1 LSVAAPATPLT
12 AAEAAFGIRGAFLDF
27 IDDPWRHVG
36 RESEAARFHAD
47 GLLVVQ
53 DGRIA
58 DFGAHDEVAARHV
71 GLVVTTI
78 PDRLVLPG
86 FIDGHVHFPQT
97 RVLGAFGEHL
107 LPWLEKWVFPEEIK
121 FKDRAYAREAAGRFF
136 DNLLASG
143 TTTCQAFTTT
153 APAATEELF
162 DEAARRNVRL
172 IAGLTG
178 IDRLAPPGF
187 ASSPE
192 DFYRDSKRL
201 IERYHRQ
208 GRGLYAIT
216 PRNAHVATHDLMAA
230 CERLK
235 REHPDCWV
243 NTHLAE
249 TVGEC
254 EDMRVLYPDSADYVA
269 VYEKYGLVG
278 PKFSG
283 GHGVWLSDDEFRRL
297 SASGGAITFCPCSNL
312 FLGSGLFRLGRATDP
327 AWRVRLSFGTDVGGG
342 NRFSMLNVLDDAYKI
357 GMVNNA
363 RLDDPAEAE
372 RNKLSAY
379 RGFWSITLGGAEG
392 LYIDDLV
399 GNFAAGKEA
408 DFVVLDCNGGPPALA
423 WRQSL
428 IAEDGKPST
437 LEQAADLLFGLMTV
451 GDDRA
456 IEQTWAMGRQ
466 VYLRRGSN

>member
-1 LSVAAPATPLT
+1 MT
-12 AAEAAFGIRGAFLDF
+12 AFGIRGTFLDF

-47 GLLVVQ
+47 GLLVVE
-53 DGRIA
+53 DGRIT
-58 DFGAHDEVAARHV
+58 DFGAHDEVAARHA
-71 GLVVTTI
+71 GLAVTTI
-78 PDRLVLPG
+78 RDRLILPG

-162 DEAARRNVRL
+162 DEAARRNMRL

-178 IDRLAPPGF
+178 IDRLAPPGY

-216 PRNAHVATHDLMAA
+216 PRNAHVATPDLMAA

-254 EDMRVLYPDSADYVA
+254 QDMQHPLSRQRRLCRGLREVWAGRAEVLGRPRRVA
-269 VYEKYGLVG
+269 VRRRVPPPLGQRRGDHLLPVLEPV
-278 PKFSG
+278 PRQRPVPPRPRHRSG
-283 GHGVWLSDDEFRRL
+283 VARQAVVRHRRRWRQPL
-297 SASGGAITFCPCSNL
+297 LACSTSWTTPTRSAWSTTAGSTIPPRPSATSSRPIAASGRSRWAAPKDFTSTIWSATSPPARKPTSSCST
-312 FLGSGLFRLGRATDP
+312 A
-327 AWRVRLSFGTDVGGG
+327 
-342 NRFSMLNVLDDAYKI
+342 M
-357 GMVNNA
+357 
-363 RLDDPAEAE
+363 
-372 RNKLSAY
+372 
-379 RGFWSITLGGAEG
+379 
-392 LYIDDLV
+392 
-399 GNFAAGKEA
+399 A
-408 DFVVLDCNGGPPALA
+408 DRSALA

>member
-1 LSVAAPATPLT
+1 MLTFLPRTDDELSSNRRRIASRAPASSTKVRYSRSSDFSK
-12 AAEAAFGIRGAFLDF
+12 AAQSSTRDHSVPVSIRND
-27 IDDPWRHVG
+27 
-36 RESEAARFHAD
+36 
-47 GLLVVQ
+47 
-53 DGRIA
+53 
-58 DFGAHDEVAARHV
+58 VAN
-71 GLVVTTI
+71 
-78 PDRLVLPG
+78 
-86 FIDGHVHFPQT
+86 
-97 RVLGAFGEHL
+97 
-107 LPWLEKWVFPEEIK
+107 EEM
-121 FKDRAYAREAAGRFF
+121 RA
-136 DNLLASG
+136 
-143 TTTCQAFTTT
+143 
-153 APAATEELF
+153 
-162 DEAARRNVRL
+162 
-172 IAGLTG
+172 
-178 IDRLAPPGF
+178 
-187 ASSPE
+187 
-192 DFYRDSKRL
+192 
-201 IERYHRQ
+201 
-208 GRGLYAIT
+208 
-216 PRNAHVATHDLMAA
+216 
-230 CERLK
+230 
-235 REHPDCWV
+235 
-243 NTHLAE
+243 
-249 TVGEC
+249 
-254 EDMRVLYPDSADYVA
+254 LYPDSADYLA

-327 AWRVRLSFGTDVGGG
+327 ARRVRLSFGTDVGGG

-357 GMVNNA
+357 GMANNA
-363 RLDDPAEAE
+363 MLDDPAEAE

-399 GNFAAGKEA
+399 GNFAPGKEA

-428 IAEDGKPST
+428 IAEDGKLPT

>member
-1 LSVAAPATPLT
+1 
-12 AAEAAFGIRGAFLDF
+12 
-27 IDDPWRHVG
+27 
-36 RESEAARFHAD
+36 
-47 GLLVVQ
+47 
-53 DGRIA
+53 
-58 DFGAHDEVAARHV
+58 
-71 GLVVTTI
+71 
-78 PDRLVLPG
+78 
-86 FIDGHVHFPQT
+86 
-97 RVLGAFGEHL
+97 
-107 LPWLEKWVFPEEIK
+107 
-121 FKDRAYAREAAGRFF
+121 
-136 DNLLASG
+136 
-143 TTTCQAFTTT
+143 
-153 APAATEELF
+153 
-162 DEAARRNVRL
+162 
-172 IAGLTG
+172 
-178 IDRLAPPGF
+178 
-187 ASSPE
+187 
-192 DFYRDSKRL
+192 
-201 IERYHRQ
+201 
-208 GRGLYAIT
+208 
-216 PRNAHVATHDLMAA
+216 MAA

-428 IAEDGKPST
+428 IAEPGKLRT
-437 LEQAADLLFGLMTV
+437 LEQAADLLFGVMMV

-456 IEQTWAMGRQ
+456 VDQTWAMGRQ
-466 VYLRRGSN
+466 VYRRAN